1 MRRIF
6 ARLLVAKTHL
16 NQWEDRP
23 PLGSSAL
30 SRRAIQENQNS
41 GEKEKK
47 KDESTDF
54 KKVNNT
60 ALAGPCSYADRVRLP
75 KTNSGCN
82 RDYGAVADTECNS
95 EWTSG

>member
-1 MRRIF
+1 MRRNF
-6 ARLLVAKTHL
+6 GSLLVAKTHL

-47 KDESTDF
+47 DESTDF

-60 ALAGPCSYADRVRLP
+60 ALAGRVSSADRVGLP

-82 RDYGAVADTECNS
+82 RDYGAVADTECKS